1 MSGEL
6 SEGCGSV
13 EEEEE
18 CAVVSANAVGR
29 LDVFVFFKAMS
40 SVI

>member
-1 MSGEL
+1 MSREL